1 MVITPFDNKPPSGGG
16 NRAQRNPAEKER
28 FVLAHLSDPHMA
40 WAGPVK
46 KRDLL
51 NKRLAG
57 YLKWRFFRN
66 TEHRREILTILKEDL
81 DNTRPDHIVITGDLT
96 HLGLPAE
103 FKKARTWLQS
113 LGTPSQ
119 VTVVPG
125 NHDAYV
131 RSDWDRTF
139 ACWLDYMRSD
149 PPCRNGG
156 RVRGLDDLFPTLR
169 VRGRI
174 ALIGLCSAHPS
185 APHLAIGT
193 VGGPQLRKLETVLKQ
208 TGDRGLFRIV
218 AIHHPPLSGIV
229 SRRKRLTDAHALR
242 GVVARCGAE
251 LMLHGHAHRMALNT
265 LDTRSGRTPV
275 AGAPSASSSSSDH
288 QRRAR
293 YHVFTLTASENA
305 CNVHMG
311 RRVYSPDARCFIPE
325 KGTVS
330 PVTGPLALYRCIV
343 GKHGT
348 RIG

>member
-1 MVITPFDNKPPSGGG
+1 MVIIPSDNKKPPSGS
-16 NRAQRNPAEKER
+16 NRAHMNPAEKKR
-28 FVLAHLSDPHMA
+28 FVLAHLSDPPMA
-40 WAGPVK
+40 CVGPVK

-51 NKRLAG
+51 NKRLLG
-57 YLKWRFFRN
+57 YLRWRLFRN
-66 TEHRREILTILKEDL
+66 TGHRGEILPILKEDL
-81 DNTRPDHIVITGDLT
+81 DNITRPDHIVITGDLT

-149 PPCRNGG
+149 PPCRDGA

-193 VGGPQLRKLETVLKQ
+193 VGEPQLKKLETVLKQ
-208 TGDRGLFRIV
+208 TAAWGLFRIV

-242 GVVARCGAE
+242 SVVARCGTE
-251 LMLHGHAHRMALNT
+251 LMLHGHAHRVVLHTLN
-265 LDTRSGRTPV
+265 TRSGRTPV
-275 AGAPSASSSSSDH
+275 AGAPSASSSSPDH

-293 YHVFTLTASENA
+293 YHVFTLTASEDA
-305 CNVHMG
+305 WNVHIAQ
-311 RRVYSPDARCFIPE
+311 RVYSPDAHCFISE
-325 KGTVS
+325 KEQHHRS
-330 PVTGPLALYRCIV
+330 QDHWLRRAAL
-343 GKHGT
+343 
-348 RIG
+348 

>member
-1 MVITPFDNKPPSGGG
+1 MVIIPPDNKPPPGGG
-16 NRAQRNPAEKER
+16 NRAQRNSAEEKR
-28 FVLAHLSDPHMA
+28 FVLAHLSDLHMA

-51 NKRLAG
+51 NKRLPG
-57 YLKWRFFRN
+57 YLKWRLFRSAG
-66 TEHRREILTILKEDL
+66 HRGEILSILKEDL

-113 LGTPSQ
+113 IGTPFQ

-149 PPCRNGG
+149 PPCRNGA
-156 RVRGLDDLFPTLR
+156 RIRGLDDLFPTLR

-185 APHLAIGT
+185 APHLAIGA
-193 VGGPQLRKLETVLKQ
+193 VGEPQLKKLETVLKQ
-208 TGDRGLFRIV
+208 TGARGLFRIV

-242 GVVARCGAE
+242 SVVARCGTE
-251 LMLHGHAHRMALNT
+251 LILHGHAHRDVLHTLN
-265 LDTRSGRTPV
+265 TRSGRTPV
-275 AGAPSASSSSSDH
+275 AGAPSASSSRPDH
-288 QRRAR
+288 QGRAR
-293 YHVFTLTASENA
+293 YHVFTLTASEDA
-305 CNVHMG
+305 WNVHMG
-311 RRVYSPDARCFIPE
+311 QRVYSPHAHSFIPE
-325 KGTVS
+325 
-330 PVTGPLALYRCIV
+330 
-343 GKHGT
+343 
-348 RIG
+348 